1 MIEGCEGRYPARV
14 RPFLVHGAIGAG
26 VSDAWLL
33 RGERGARAWPPP
45 PPSPPP
51 TPSQLDSAIWSLC
64 SGGCQC
70 PHQLPHMVGA
80 RGGARSQGPPPGPGP
95 AWGLRD
101 RHGGRRGRGPG
112 AGRRWAGAGAGS
124 GQRAAS
130 PQLGLRSEW
139 LCLICLLGRHVSP
152 SVFPLFGFETLA
164 GISSAVLNSGGES

>member
-1 MIEGCEGRYPARV
+1 MIEGCEGRYPAHV
-14 RPFLVHGAIGAG
+14 RPFLVHGAIGAR

-124 GQRAAS
+124 GQLVPSWGSAQSGCVLYVFLDDMFPQVFSHFLALKHWPES
-130 PQLGLRSEW
+130 PVP
-139 LCLICLLGRHVSP
+139 C
-152 SVFPLFGFETLA
+152 
-164 GISSAVLNSGGES
+164 